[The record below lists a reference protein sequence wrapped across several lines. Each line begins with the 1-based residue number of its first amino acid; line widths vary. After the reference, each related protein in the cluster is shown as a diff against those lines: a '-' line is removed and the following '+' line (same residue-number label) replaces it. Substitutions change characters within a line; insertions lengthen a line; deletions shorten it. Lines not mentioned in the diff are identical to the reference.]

1 MTYTTTFSV
10 TSFKSTFTV
19 NRSYPQYLAGMQMTR
34 QMMVELVLAEFPDST
49 VSIINVAT
57 ND

>member
-1 MTYTTTFSV
+1 MVYKVSFSI

-19 NRSYPQYLAGMQMTR
+19 NRTYPQFLAGVQMTR
-34 QMMVELVLAEFPDST
+34 QMFKELVLAEFPDST
-49 VSIINVAT
+49 VSIITVT